1 MNQHGD
7 DVKEAIRERADIVE
21 VVSEYLTLKKSGVN
35 YQGLCPF
42 HNEKT
47 PSFSVNPEKKIF
59 HCFGCGVGGDVFKFV
74 EKIENLNFFEALQFL
89 GKKYGIEVKERGQNS
104 AAFTLAN
111 RIFEANSLAVSFYRE
126 ALKGNEGEQPLEY
139 LLKRG
144 ISRESIE
151 MFHIGY
157 AGRGG
162 EALQRYLRQKGI
174 PLEIQDNGGLVRK
187 NESGVGYRDRFKG
200 RIIFPIKNETGQ
212 DVGFGGRII
221 EADAKRPKY
230 LNSPETVV
238 YKKREILYGLDL
250 AKEFIRREKQVIVVE
265 GYLDLISLFQNGVK
279 NVVATSGTALSP
291 EHVKLL
297 KRYTA
302 SAVIVFDGDQAG
314 VTAAQKASLM
324 LGDAGI
330 KVRVAVLPKG
340 EDPDTFIKKMGKE
353 GFLNFIEKS
362 LPLMEYIVAQ
372 EIGGREVETIDDKVA
387 VVESIIPYLE
397 KLENS
402 VERNHYINMIAGRLA
417 VSESSIRD
425 ELEKR
430 KRGTSKKDWLKE
442 EKGKKAPNRAE
453 MALIGLMLAN
463 FSSVERIKKSIET
476 NDFRD
481 ETLKEIAESIYA
493 LSEEGE
499 VTISK
504 LLEGLKGDAAKRL
517 VTETG
522 VRAVDYQ
529 DIDKSIDDCLRD
541 IKRKKDNLPGQW
553 KTADSKYERVKEL
566 KEQLKKLKGTDKSR
580 ADE

>member
-1 MNQHGD
+1 MSQHRD

-47 PSFSVNPEKKIF
+47 PSFSVNPEKRIF
-59 HCFGCGVGGDVFKFV
+59 HCFGCGVGGDVFKFI

-89 GKKYGIEVKERGQNS
+89 GKKYGIEVKEKGQNS

-111 RIFEANSLAVSFYRE
+111 KIFEANSLAVSFYRE
-126 ALKGNEGEQPLEY
+126 TLRGGEGKQPLEY

-144 ISRESIE
+144 MSKESLE
-151 MFHIGY
+151 RFNIGY

-162 EALQRYLRQKGI
+162 DSLQRYLQQRNI
-174 PLEIQDNGGLVRK
+174 PLDIQDKGGLVRK

-212 DVGFGGRII
+212 DVGLGGRII
-221 EADAKRPKY
+221 ETDSKRPKY
-230 LNSPETVV
+230 LNSPETLV

-250 AKEFIRREKQVIVVE
+250 AKEFIRNEKQVVVVE
-265 GYLDLISLFQNGVK
+265 GYMDLISLFQAEVR

-297 KRYTA
+297 KRYA
-302 SAVIVFDGDQAG
+302 DSAVIIFDGDQAG
-314 VTAAQKASLM
+314 ITAAQKASLM

-340 EDPDTFIKKMGKE
+340 DDPDTFIKKVGKD
-353 GFLNFIEKS
+353 GFLGFVEKA

-372 EIGGREVETIDDKVA
+372 SIAGKAVETIDDKVV
-387 VVESIIPYLE
+387 VVESLIPYLD

-402 VERNHYINMIAGRLA
+402 VERNHYVHMIADRLS
-417 VSESSIRD
+417 VSEVSIRE

-430 KRGTSKKDWLKE
+430 RRGSRKKDWLKE
-442 EKGKKAPNRAE
+442 DKGSKYPNRAE
-453 MALIGLMLAN
+453 RDLIGLMLAD
-463 FSSVERIKKSIET
+463 FSSVAKIKDGIGVEEFG
-476 NDFRD
+476 DALLR
-481 ETLKEIAESIYA
+481 EIAEMVYS
-493 LSEEGE
+493 LSSAGE
-499 VTISK
+499 ITVGQ
-504 LLEGLKGDAAKRL
+504 LLDNLKSDEAKRL
-517 VTETG
+517 VTEAA
-522 VRAVDYQ
+522 VQAVDYQ
-529 DIDKSIDDCLRD
+529 DIGKAIDDCLRD
-541 IKRKKDNLPGQW
+541 IKRKRENLPGQW
-553 KTADSKYERVKEL
+553 KTADSKYERVKVL
-566 KEQLKKLKGTDKSR
+566 KEQLKTLKGTDNSKIH
-580 ADE
+580 